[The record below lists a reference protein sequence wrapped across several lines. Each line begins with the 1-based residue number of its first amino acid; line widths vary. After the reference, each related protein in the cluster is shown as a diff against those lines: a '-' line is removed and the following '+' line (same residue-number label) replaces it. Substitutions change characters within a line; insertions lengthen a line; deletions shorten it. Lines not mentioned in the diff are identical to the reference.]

1 MMRFLLLIV
10 LILTMFSC
18 ASKKSITQKRTK
30 SIPNW
35 VAEKPSDNE
44 FYYGIGAAPILADSS
59 HIEDARESA
68 LNDLASNIEVN
79 VSKNAIL
86 KQLENNQNIDSGF
99 QKQIQLS
106 NIHQQSSLLEKATV
120 FENQVEYWIM
130 YRINKQNWVQYQK
143 EQKQTT
149 LENANKL
156 YGNAL
161 TTPSFEK
168 RFVGLALAL
177 DKLQPYWNESCMV
190 YTNNDSIELG
200 NLIVTTLTTMAKNVV
215 VSEQSSLWLN
225 LNNQFSTLASFKAIC
240 PVNGNIIPVTE
251 VPFQITFLNNNQVT
265 FSNQTGLIKQ
275 QIQVTNFKE
284 QEGLISIKPQLKE
297 LVTDLVSN
305 ATQLIIEQLKTP
317 VFVFEWQVE
326 PPLIY
331 IEPRTD
337 LLPYLPTLKKTLLNK
352 GFSISTNKKEANIII
367 SGQTESWIIHKNQTS
382 ITYHTLLTLFG
393 NNKSDKII
401 FSHNFKEV
409 VGTHS
414 NQEQAKLSS
423 IEELKFQV
431 DHWNIQSFL
440 NVIFNNANQY

>member
-1 MMRFLLLIV
+1 MMRFLVLMV
-10 LILTMFSC
+10 LIFSMFSC

-168 RFVGLALAL
+168 RFVGLALAF

-200 NLIVTTLTTMAKNVV
+200 DLIVTTLTTMAKNVL

-275 QIQVTNFKE
+275 QIQVTNFNE

-352 GFSISTNKKEANIII
+352 GFSISTNKKEADVILF
-367 SGQTESWIIHKNQTS
+367 GQLESFITQENQTN
-382 ITYHTLLTLFG
+382 TVCLTSLILHG
-393 NNKSDKII
+393 KNKTDQII
-401 FSHNFKEV
+401 FSYNFSEAK
-409 VGTHS
+409 GTS
-414 NQEQAKLSS
+414 TSQEQAHMLSIDKLK
-423 IEELKFQV
+423 LQV
-431 DHWNIQSFL
+431 EIWDVQSFFDVL
-440 NVIFNNANQY
+440 FTSKKQ